1 MGHFETVPP
10 LVKQIRE
17 VRREHELAFEMVV
30 GAPRDLLRYN
40 LKNVVSK
47 SAARQAVEKA
57 SKEPY
62 YEVSR
67 IYSLIEQ
74 EFRNLK
80 SKDSSSVEISQQ
92 SVELLSTKV
101 N

>member
-1 MGHFETVPP
+1 M
-10 LVKQIRE
+10 L
-17 VRREHELAFEMVV
+17 V
-30 GAPRDLLRYN
+30 GAPWDLLRYN

-47 SAARQAVEKA
+47 SAARRAVEKA
-57 SKEPY
+57 FKEPY

-80 SKDSSSVEISQQ
+80 LKDSSSVEYSEGL
-92 SVELLSTKV
+92 SRGPVVATMLLDLL
-101 N
+101 